1 MRRRPC
7 AVSRLK
13 GSEGMTGFVFL
24 DKDEDMTSFFA
35 ASRLRRIFS
44 TKKVGHTGTLDPMAT
59 GVLPVAIGGATR
71 FIDFIPDSDKSY
83 KARFLL
89 GKSTDTLDITGK
101 VLGEKEVN
109 VTRRDIENILPEFTG
124 EIFQLPPM
132 YSALKKDGV
141 RLYDLARQGIEVE
154 REKRLI
160 TVYSLSL
167 TDYEAENEFEIE
179 VSCSKGTYIR
189 SLIDDMGR
197 KLGCGAVMTALRR
210 TRANGADISECI
222 TLGELSELKER
233 GKEASALHSV
243 DRLLPYDIIKVTDSQ
258 AKRFS
263 NGGELD
269 TERLRINPRE
279 GLYRVYSHQGR
290 FLGLGEIKED
300 KKQLRVKRVFV
311 EL

>member
-1 MRRRPC
+1 
-7 AVSRLK
+7 
-13 GSEGMTGFVFL
+13 MTGFVFL
-24 DKDEDMTSFFA
+24 NKDEGMTSFFA

-59 GVLPVAIGGATR
+59 GVLPVAVGGATR

-83 KARFLL
+83 RARFLL
-89 GKSTDTLDITGK
+89 GKTTDTLDITGQ
-101 VLGEKEVN
+101 VLTESEVN
-109 VTRRDIENILPEFTG
+109 VKREDIEKIIPDFTG
-124 EIFQLPPM
+124 EIFQVPPM

-154 REKRLI
+154 REKRQI

-167 TDYEAENEFEIE
+167 TDYEGENEFEID

-189 SLIDDMGR
+189 TLIDDMGKR
-197 KLGCGAVMTALRR
+197 LGCGAVMTKLER
-210 TRANGADISECI
+210 TKANGVDIADCL
-222 TLGELSELKER
+222 TLEELTALCEKGEEES
-233 GKEASALHSV
+233 SLHTV
-243 DRLLPYDIIKVTDSQ
+243 DRLIPYDIIKVTDNQ

-269 TERLRINPRE
+269 TERLKIIPQT
-279 GLYRVYSHQGR
+279 GLYKVYSREGR
-290 FLGLGEIKED
+290 FLGLGEITED
-300 KKQLRVKRVFV
+300 KIQLKVKRVYV

>member
-1 MRRRPC
+1 
-7 AVSRLK
+7 
-13 GSEGMTGFVFL
+13 MTRFVFL
-24 DKDEDMTSFFA
+24 NKDEGMTSFFA

-59 GVLPVAIGGATR
+59 GVLPVAVGGATR

-83 KARFLL
+83 RARFLL
-89 GKSTDTLDITGK
+89 GKTTDTLDITGE
-101 VLGEKEVN
+101 VLTESEVN
-109 VTRRDIENILPEFTG
+109 VKREDIEKIIPDFTG
-124 EIFQLPPM
+124 EIFQVPPM

-154 REKRLI
+154 REKRQI

-167 TDYEAENEFEIE
+167 TDYEGENEFEID

-189 SLIDDMGR
+189 TLIDDMGKR
-197 KLGCGAVMTALRR
+197 LGCGAVMTKLER
-210 TRANGADISECI
+210 TKANGVDIADCL
-222 TLGELSELKER
+222 TLEELTALCEKGEAES
-233 GKEASALHSV
+233 SLHTV
-243 DRLLPYDIIKVTDSQ
+243 DRLLPYDIIKVTDNQ

-269 TERLRINPRE
+269 TERLKIIPQAGVYKVCSRE
-279 GLYRVYSHQGR
+279 GR
-290 FLGLGEIKED
+290 FLGLGEITQD
-300 KKQLRVKRVFV
+300 KTQLKVKRVYV

>member
-1 MRRRPC
+1 
-7 AVSRLK
+7 
-13 GSEGMTGFVFL
+13 MTGFVFL

-35 ASRLRRIFS
+35 ASRLRRVFS

-59 GVLPVAIGGATR
+59 GVLPVAVGGATR

-83 KARFLL
+83 RARFLL
-89 GKSTDTLDITGK
+89 GKTTDTLDITGQ
-101 VLGEKEVN
+101 VLEEKAVN
-109 VTRRDIENILPEFTG
+109 VTKKDVEAVLPDFTG

-154 REKRLI
+154 RERRKI

-167 TDYEAENEFEIE
+167 TDYEGENEYEFD

-189 SLIDDMGR
+189 SLIDDIGR
-197 KLGCGAVMTALRR
+197 SLGCGAVMTALRR
-210 TRANGADISECI
+210 TRANGVDISECI
-222 TLGELSELKER
+222 TLEELMRLKET
-233 GKEASALHSV
+233 ESQASALHSV
-243 DRLLPYDIIKVTDSQ
+243 DRLLDYDIIKVTDNQ
-258 AKRFS
+258 ARRFS

-269 TERLRINPRE
+269 TERLKINPKE
-279 GLYRVYSHQGR
+279 GIYRVYTHQDR

-300 KKQLRVKRVFV
+300 GKQLSVKRVFV
-311 EL
+311 GDGGDLCSNCPKK

>member
-1 MRRRPC
+1 
-7 AVSRLK
+7 
-13 GSEGMTGFVFL
+13 MTGFVFL
-24 DKDEDMTSFFA
+24 NKDEGMTSFFA

-59 GVLPVAIGGATR
+59 GVLPVAVGGATR

-83 KARFLL
+83 RARFLL
-89 GKSTDTLDITGK
+89 GKTTDTLDITGQ
-101 VLGEKEVN
+101 VLTESEVN
-109 VTRRDIENILPEFTG
+109 VKREDIDKIIPDFTG
-124 EIFQLPPM
+124 EIFQVPPM

-154 REKRLI
+154 REKRQI

-167 TDYEAENEFEIE
+167 TDYEGENEFEID

-189 SLIDDMGR
+189 TLIDDMGKR
-197 KLGCGAVMTALRR
+197 LGCGAVMTKLER
-210 TRANGADISECI
+210 TKANGVDIADCL
-222 TLGELSELKER
+222 TLGELT
-233 GKEASALHSV
+233 ALCEKGEEESSLHTV
-243 DRLLPYDIIKVTDSQ
+243 DRLIPYDIIKVTDNQ

-269 TERLRINPRE
+269 TERLKIIPQAGVYKVCSRE
-279 GLYRVYSHQGR
+279 GR
-290 FLGLGEIKED
+290 FLGLGEITQD
-300 KKQLRVKRVFV
+300 KTQLKVKRVYV